1 MQTPIS
7 GSLPRH
13 LRLRDRITLPPPSRP
28 ISPGGLLQDTGLLT
42 PDKSHTMTKHCDCA
56 LITFKGHQ

>member
-1 MQTPIS
+1 MQPPIS

-13 LRLRDRITLPPPSRP
+13 LRLRDCITVPPSRP

-42 PDKSHTMTKHCDCA
+42 LDKSHTMTKHCDCA
-56 LITFKGHQ
+56 LITLKGHQ

>member
-1 MQTPIS
+1 MQPPIS

-13 LRLRDRITLPPPSRP
+13 LRLRDRITLPPSRP

-42 PDKSHTMTKHCDCA
+42 ADKSHTMTKHCDCA